1 MAPLR
6 RRAPSRVTRRT
17 LRTGAVAAVF
27 LITLAGC
34 GNDPEQTGGDRDAVA
49 DDPATPSETV
59 TTEATEEASGEPTED
74 TSSEPAAT
82 GLETRLLTAGELP
95 GANDATEWTVAATG
109 PEDGPFGTCQR
120 FDMASLGA
128 GDAVVRTFTSN
139 QDTVEGGQVVAEFS
153 DARSAWRAH
162 QVLKTWHKKCAEQ
175 VDAGTVEV
183 GPLDSLATG
192 KAVADAYVV
201 HYGDQGADEQQW
213 DGVGISRKG
222 PLLSVAQI
230 GLVGQD
236 YNYPAGQ
243 EPAAEAARLAL
254 ARLG

>member
-1 MAPLR
+1 M
-6 RRAPSRVTRRT
+6 
-17 LRTGAVAAVF
+17 F

-34 GNDPEQTGGDRDAVA
+34 GNDPDTTSGDRGAVV

-59 TTEATEEASGEPTED
+59 TTEAAEEATGAPTED
-74 TSSEPAAT
+74 TSSEPAEA
-82 GLETRLLTAGELP
+82 GLEARLLTAAELP
-95 GANDATEWTVAATG
+95 GANDETEWTVASTAA
-109 PEDGPFGTCQR
+109 EDGPFGTCQR

-139 QDTVEGGQVVAEFS
+139 QDTVEGGQVLAEFS
-153 DARSAWRAH
+153 DAKSAWRAH

-175 VDAGTVEV
+175 VEAGTVEV
-183 GPLDSLATG
+183 GPLDSLAQGT
-192 KAVADAYVV
+192 AVADAYVV
-201 HYGDQGADEQQW
+201 HYGDKGADEQQW
-213 DGVGISRKG
+213 DGVGISRTG
-222 PLLSVAQI
+222 PLLSVVQI

-254 ARLG
+254 AKLG